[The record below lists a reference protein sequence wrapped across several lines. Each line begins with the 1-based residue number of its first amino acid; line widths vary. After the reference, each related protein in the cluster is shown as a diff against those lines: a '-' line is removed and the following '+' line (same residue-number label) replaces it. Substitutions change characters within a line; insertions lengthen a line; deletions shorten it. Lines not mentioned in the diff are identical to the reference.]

1 MSLLFTKKDVTDEEY
16 IVKYALT
23 YLGMKKI
30 KDESV
35 DKILKSDEN
44 KLVTAPNLL
53 GLHSPI
59 STAVL
64 TSSSRCPLVPKDSS
78 SFSSPHFLQILRRS
92 LCWSSRPAKTR
103 SPASPRESTRRSYLW
118 RSTAP
123 FSRTSTILAP

>member
-44 KLVTAPNLL
+44 K
-53 GLHSPI
+53 
-59 STAVL
+59 
-64 TSSSRCPLVPKDSS
+64 
-78 SFSSPHFLQILRRS
+78 
-92 LCWSSRPAKTR
+92 
-103 SPASPRESTRRSYLW
+103 
-118 RSTAP
+118 
-123 FSRTSTILAP
+123 